1 VSVVGI
7 DVGGTKIASG
17 VVARDG
23 TVSRRATRPTPT
35 DGDEL
40 LNALVG
46 VIAGYQG
53 GAGDL
58 PVAVGVGLPSLIHQP
73 DGVVEATANVDLAG
87 VPVLEE
93 LTRRTGVTIALD
105 NDGNLAA
112 LAEHRIGAGR
122 GHTDMI
128 LIAVGTGVGGGIIS
142 GGQLLRGGRGT
153 GAEVGHMVVQA
164 DGPRCQRNCPNRGC
178 LETMVS
184 GTAIKRDAGMAA
196 PEVVERARAGH
207 ADAIAV
213 LENAGRYLGVGIA
226 NLANLFAPS
235 LFVIGGGVGEAGQ
248 LLIAP
253 AVREYRSR
261 ALPPNAK
268 ADVVPAELGTI
279 AGVAGAGLLAWER
292 VDAGG

>member
-1 VSVVGI
+1 
-7 DVGGTKIASG
+7 
-17 VVARDG
+17 
-23 TVSRRATRPTPT
+23 
-35 DGDEL
+35 
-40 LNALVG
+40 
-46 VIAGYQG
+46 
-53 GAGDL
+53 
-58 PVAVGVGLPSLIHQP
+58 
-73 DGVVEATANVDLAG
+73 
-87 VPVLEE
+87 
-93 LTRRTGVTIALD
+93 
-105 NDGNLAA
+105 
-112 LAEHRIGAGR
+112 
-122 GHTDMI
+122 
-128 LIAVGTGVGGGIIS
+128 
-142 GGQLLRGGRGT
+142 
-153 GAEVGHMVVQA
+153 
-164 DGPRCQRNCPNRGC
+164 
-178 LETMVS
+178 
-184 GTAIKRDAGMAA
+184 MAA
-196 PEVVERARAGH
+196 PEAVERARAGD